1 MSKSFQM
8 PGQKGEVDEK
18 GVVTWTV
25 PYFVESLSDIFVVGD
40 GPPVEGMK
48 EVGRSWTDIEGAG
61 LQVEVQYEGVIGNPE
76 EKEDTYDY
84 DSSFKEETLLAH
96 PLWNKIKTYYKGRY
110 IKEEKRIEFDE
121 FLTNSNTGLGGG
133 GGTNASGEK
142 GRKNPLYGLET
153 FLSLSSVFRHTYLRE
168 TVPSSL
174 LDRIGTI
181 QESLPGGF
189 PTPSGRNWIVMPPK
203 ISQRGG
209 VYQITEELMLS
220 QPGGWPENV
229 YKLIQV

>member
-1 MSKSFQM
+1 M

-25 PYFVESLSDIFVVGD
+25 PYFVESLSDIFVVGG

-76 EKEDTYDY
+76 EKESTYDY

-96 PLWNKIKTYYKGRY
+96 PLWNKIKTFYKGRY

-121 FLTNSNTGLGGG
+121 EIPNGTPGLGGG
-133 GGTNASGEK
+133 GGSLNSGER
-142 GRKNPLYGLET
+142 GRKNPLFGLET

-209 VYQITEELMLS
+209 IYQITEELMLS

>member
-1 MSKSFQM
+1 M

-76 EKEDTYDY
+76 EKESTYDY

-96 PLWNKIKTYYKGRY
+96 PLWNKIKTFYKGRY

-121 FLTNSNTGLGGG
+121 EIPNGTPGLGGG
-133 GGTNASGEK
+133 GGSLNSGER
-142 GRKNPLYGLET
+142 GRKNPLFGLET

-209 VYQITEELMLS
+209 IYQITEELMLS

>member
-1 MSKSFQM
+1 M

-40 GPPVEGMK
+40 EPPVEGMK

-76 EKEDTYDY
+76 EKESTYDY

-96 PLWNKIKTYYKGRY
+96 PLWNKIKTFYKGRY

-121 FLTNSNTGLGGG
+121 EIPNGTPGLGGG
-133 GGTNASGEK
+133 GGSLNSGER
-142 GRKNPLYGLET
+142 GRKNPLFGLET

-209 VYQITEELMLS
+209 IYQITEELMLS

>member
-1 MSKSFQM
+1 M
-8 PGQKGEVDEK
+8 PGQKGELDEK
-18 GVVTWTV
+18 GIVTWTV
-25 PYFVESLSDIFVVGD
+25 PYFVEDLSEIFVVGED
-40 GPPVEGMK
+40 PPVSGMK
-48 EVGRSWTDIEGAG
+48 EVGRSWSDIEGAG
-61 LQVEVQYEGVIGNPE
+61 LQVEVQYEGTIGNPE
-76 EKEDTYDY
+76 EKEDTFEY

-96 PLWNKIKTYYKGRY
+96 PLWNKIKTFYKGRY
-110 IKEEKRIEFDE
+110 IKEEKRIEFAE
-121 FLTNSNTGLGGG
+121 TLSSGNTGLGSG
-133 GGTNASGEK
+133 GGTTASGEK
-142 GRKNPLYGLET
+142 GKKNPLYGLET
-153 FLSLSSVFRHTYLRE
+153 FLSLSSVFRRTYLRE
-168 TVPSSL
+168 SIPPSL

-203 ISQRGG
+203 ISQRGS